1 MNERQKVVVARRR
14 RAAHSAGGEWMG
26 HHVEGE
32 TIYIGKMP
40 RHTVKFMDGWLFIA
54 YSSQEMAAG
63 LAFSCGGAAVRRQ
76 LSNRASQ
83 VESKPVNH
91 TAAP

>member
-1 MNERQKVVVARRR
+1 MNERQKVVVARRG
-14 RAAHSAGGEWMG
+14 AGGEWMG

-63 LAFSCGGAAVRRQ
+63 LAFSA
-76 LSNRASQ
+76 
-83 VESKPVNH
+83 
-91 TAAP
+91 AAPAARCVVGNSQIEPLK

>member
-1 MNERQKVVVARRR
+1 MNERQKVVVARRG
-14 RAAHSAGGEWMG
+14 AGGEWMG

-63 LAFSCGGAAVRRQ
+63 LAFSTAAAVRR
-76 LSNRASQ
+76 RAAS
-83 VESKPVNH
+83 VATLK
-91 TAAP
+91 

>member
-1 MNERQKVVVARRR
+1 MNEWKAE
-14 RAAHSAGGEWMG
+14 SGGGGGGDGGEWMG

-63 LAFSCGGAAVRRQ
+63 LAFSTAAAVRR
-76 LSNRASQ
+76 RAAS
-83 VESKPVNH
+83 VATLK
-91 TAAP
+91 